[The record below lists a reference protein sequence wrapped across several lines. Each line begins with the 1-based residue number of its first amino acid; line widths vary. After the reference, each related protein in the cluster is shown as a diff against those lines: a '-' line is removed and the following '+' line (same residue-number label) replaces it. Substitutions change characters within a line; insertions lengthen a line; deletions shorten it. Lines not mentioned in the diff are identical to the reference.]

1 MLGIC
6 LCALKAE
13 RLLCNRTRSMISP
26 NRNLILPLLY
36 IHQRWWLF
44 PIWVV
49 PPALFG
55 AVGYILHESQVEEYT
70 RNFWLGFTVVFGCLA
85 LGYLVSEALY
95 SWYTKLDRQNVF
107 HEALVLTGNARSA
120 ESYLIRLQANSH
132 ISEKNSSKRISKPSK
147 RLAKNLGLATR
158 AFRTSFP
165 SLRLGILRQRDCKLN
180 LCLPI
185 YLMRERF
192 PGTANL
198 LLLGCA
204 PKTLMNMWGKSI

>member
-1 MLGIC
+1 LVTEERFREKVYALARRMDLDPPEIRIIKKDVGDMSLRIKGRTLVVQSHTLNDLTESELDFALALGFS
-6 LCALKAE
+6 
-13 RLLCNRTRSMISP
+13 R
-26 NRNLILPLLY
+26 Y

-120 ESYLIRLQANSH
+120 ESYLIRLQADMGSDHLRSKLSH
-132 ISEKNSSKRISKPSK
+132 KRKEQLEAHLQALEAACK
-147 RLAKNLGLATR
+147 KLGL
-158 AFRTSFP
+158 SYQ
-165 SLRLGILRQRDCKLN
+165 SVSNKL
-180 LCLPI
+180 
-185 YLMRERF
+185 
-192 PGTANL
+192 
-198 LLLGCA
+198 
-204 PKTLMNMWGKSI
+204 S